1 MGNCLKL
8 GKAQRE
14 TKVGKLHVYL
24 STAINGSSK
33 QRILK
38 KKKKKRKENSG
49 YSLTQ
54 LTRSVPKERNAP

>member
-1 MGNCLKL
+1 MQTFVISNKHILSSSMGNCLKL

-38 KKKKKRKENSG
+38 KKEKEKKREQR
-49 YSLTQ
+49 L
-54 LTRSVPKERNAP
+54 